1 MVKRIRSVNGFIVQK
16 SIVKGERGVKIIF
29 LMNGVFY
36 AQSEYPIDVSDEQE
50 KELNDK
56 LQEYTD
62 INRQAKTMYDAVPLT
77 TMIKSVADII
87 LN

>member
-1 MVKRIRSVNGFIVQK
+1 
-16 SIVKGERGVKIIF
+16 
-29 LMNGVFY
+29 MNGVYY

-50 KELNDK
+50 KELNNK

-77 TMIKSVADII
+77 TIIKLVEDII